1 MILGFNHLFIFPHH
15 FTMFSHFAINSC
27 LKKKITKVN
36 RSLKDEKNCNIKKTN
51 LSTPLLFITNS
62 NMNLL
67 LPKNIQFKNWMTYS
81 PIQIHNVA
89 FIIFIYSFCLILFSS
104 FFRGQQY
111 YNLSWSPLMC
121 TSSASQSILAN
132 WKKPFAKAL
141 KTQMILFTL
150 S

>member
-1 MILGFNHLFIFPHH
+1 MWYWVSIIFSYSPTTSQCFHTILDFFESFHKSN
-15 FTMFSHFAINSC
+15 
-27 LKKKITKVN
+27 K
-36 RSLKDEKNCNIKKTN
+36 SLKDEKNCNKKKKPFY
-51 LSTPLLFITNS
+51 SFVIITNS

-67 LPKNIQFKNWMTYS
+67 LPKKIEIKNWMKYS

-89 FIIFIYSFCLILFSS
+89 LIIFIYSFRLVLLSS
-104 FFRGQQY
+104 FFWGQKY

-121 TSSASQSILAN
+121 ISSASQSILAN

-141 KTQMILFTL
+141 KTQMVLFTL